1 MEKNYNLILADDH
14 GMFREAVKFVLAQSD
29 CLNVIAE
36 ASNGNEFLELI
47 DVQKPDLVL
56 MDISMPGMSG
66 IDATREAIKKYP
78 DLKVIALTMNSDEM
92 LYYKMIEAGASGFIE
107 KESGSDEL
115 FKAIFMVLNGENYFS
130 SKILCKIIKDYIQ
143 NEDVKRTSHKE
154 VKLSSRENEILE
166 LICNGYSN
174 NEIASKLGLSRR
186 TVEGHRSSLISKTG
200 VKNSVQLVL
209 FAKRNKGMEE

>member
-1 MEKNYNLILADDH
+1 MKKNYNLIIADDH

-29 CLNVIAE
+29 CLNVIGE
-36 ASNGNEFLELI
+36 ASNGIELLKLI
-47 DVQKPDLVL
+47 DKNRPDLIL
-56 MDISMPGMSG
+56 MDISMPVMSG

-78 DLKVIALTMNSDEM
+78 DLKVIALTMNNDEM
-92 LYYKMIEAGASGFIE
+92 HYFRMIEAGASGFIA
-107 KESGSDEL
+107 KESGSEEL

-130 SKILCKIIKDYIQ
+130 SKILCKIVKDYIQ
-143 NEDVKRTSHKE
+143 NEDTKRTAHKE

-174 NEIASKLGLSRR
+174 NEIALKLGLSRR

-200 VKNSVQLVL
+200 VKNSIQLVL
-209 FAKRNKGMEE
+209 FAEMNKNIEE

>member
-1 MEKNYNLILADDH
+1 MEKNYNLIIADDH

-29 CLNVIAE
+29 CLKVIGE
-36 ASNGNEFLELI
+36 ASNGIELLDLI
-47 DVQKPDLVL
+47 DKNKPDLVL
-56 MDISMPGMSG
+56 MDIAMPVMSG

-92 LYYKMIEAGASGFIE
+92 HYYRMIEAGASGFIE

-115 FKAIFMVLNGENYFS
+115 FKAIFMVLKGENYFS
-130 SKILCKIIKDYIQ
+130 SKILCKIVKDYIQ
-143 NEDVKRTSHKE
+143 NEDIKKTSHNE
-154 VKLSSRENEILE
+154 VKLSTRENEILK

-174 NEIASKLGLSRR
+174 NEIAIKLGLSRR

-200 VKNSVQLVL
+200 VKNSIQLVL
-209 FAKRNKGMEE
+209 FAKKNESIDD